1 MGDTFNEFEL
11 KFLCLLSLPQLPSL
25 TEGSFAVRKGG
36 KSRFKSCIKNLL
48 VFLLTE
54 AVLFVFVFFIAILTK
69 LLILLFTTFASY
81 THALIQLRLYYTRL
95 KCQTQM
101 GVFAAAATITTTY
114 YFFCLF
120 LVFVSLSLH
129 ELFWLAKPKDTT

>member
-11 KFLCLLSLPQLPSL
+11 KFLYLLSLPQLPSL

-54 AVLFVFVFFIAILTK
+54 VVLFVFVFFIAILTK

-81 THALIQLRLYYTRL
+81 THSHP
-95 KCQTQM
+95 
-101 GVFAAAATITTTY
+101 TTTILHSLEMSNTNGSFCCCY
-114 YFFCLF
+114 YYYYLLLF
-120 LVFVSLSLH
+120 LSFPCFVSLSLH